1 MKKSG
6 ETLMWFRANEKELQA
21 LLEGISNIVKQAV
34 HDSLLSNPNEDNPI
48 IKRLKVEMKQEME
61 KLNTPHPPSSPLQEM
76 IERYVNR
83 NVSINTPAGI
93 VEGIIT
99 EVGNDYVEIM
109 ESEDMVVIVQ
119 LANAISL
126 QAG

>member
-1 MKKSG
+1 
-6 ETLMWFRANEKELQA
+6 MWFRANEKELQA

-48 IKRLKVEMKQEME
+48 IKRLKTEVKQEME
-61 KLNTPHPPSSPLQEM
+61 KLNTPHSPSSPLQEM

-109 ESEDMVVIVQ
+109 ESEDLVVIVQ

>member
-1 MKKSG
+1 M
-6 ETLMWFRANEKELQA
+6 
-21 LLEGISNIVKQAV
+21 

-48 IKRLKVEMKQEME
+48 IKRLKVEVKQEME

-93 VEGIIT
+93 VEGKIT
-99 EVGNDYVEIM
+99 EVGDDYVEIM
-109 ESEDMVVIVQ
+109 ESEDLVVIVQ

>member
-1 MKKSG
+1 
-6 ETLMWFRANEKELQA
+6 MWFRANEKELQA

-48 IKRLKVEMKQEME
+48 IKRLKAEVKQEME

-109 ESEDMVVIVQ
+109 ESEDLVVIVQ

>member
-6 ETLMWFRANEKELQA
+6 ETFMWFRANEKELQA

-61 KLNTPHPPSSPLQEM
+61 KLNKPHPPSSPLQEM

-109 ESEDMVVIVQ
+109 ESEDLVVIVQ

>member
-48 IKRLKVEMKQEME
+48 IKRLKVEVKQEME

-109 ESEDMVVIVQ
+109 ESEDLVVIVQ